1 MKLNLNKIKYPLL
14 IIFFVT
20 IIFIV
25 TVPTIAHKVIL
36 YAYVEGGKV
45 VVEGGFGDGSA
56 AKNAVVKVYNSQ
68 NELLNQGITNN
79 SGLYEFEIPAK
90 TDLKIVLNAGMGHQ
104 AEYTINKDKLPDI
117 SIKNSKENKDTTVTV
132 FNEDK
137 LRGIISQE
145 IDKKITPL
153 NRKLLRIENN
163 KGPGITEILGG
174 IGYILGIMGFALY
187 FTKGRNK

>member
-36 YAYVEGGKV
+36 YAYVEGEKV
-45 VVEGGFGDGSA
+45 IVEGGFGDGSA
-56 AKNAVVKVYNSQ
+56 AKNAEVKVYNSQ

-79 SGLYEFEIPAK
+79 SGLYEFEITAK

-117 SIKNSKENKDTTVTV
+117 NIKNSKENKDTTVTV

-137 LRGIISQE
+137 LRAIISQE
-145 IDKKITPL
+145 IDKKITPV